1 MSASGSSSRTD
12 GKAEPVKPE
21 RPAISKP
28 DIAAPLWNAALPSLL
43 IWSIFCV
50 LPGGAAAGPAASART
65 VPLIRPDISA
75 VAVFGNDDRTDLPA
89 LKLEALSSKIGVL
102 SVGKSNFCTAFCV
115 APDTIA
121 TASHCLHGTAE
132 QAGPDLSEVTFN
144 VGGASLRQHSS
155 SLAGSARTGF
165 GRSIRA
171 GTRALRTRPPIAA
184 ERDWAVARLS
194 RPVCTAG
201 GLPLSSLTREEIEN
215 RATRNEIYEVGMHR
229 DVAATRLLVSTPCAM
244 ARAFPQADEKTIASD
259 FANPRAILFHTCDTG
274 VGSSGGPLLYDG
286 PSGPEVV
293 GINVGTYVISPPA
306 ANPSSVTQAGTK
318 PASEAIANT
327 AVPVERFRRAV
338 SDFAPP
344 PAMMRADA
352 P

>member
-1 MSASGSSSRTD
+1 M
-12 GKAEPVKPE
+12 
-21 RPAISKP
+21 
-28 DIAAPLWNAALPSLL
+28 WYAALPSLL
-43 IWSIFCV
+43 IWSTFCLTGV
-50 LPGGAAAGPAASART
+50 ASAGPAGPARAL
-65 VPLIRPDISA
+65 PLTWSEITA
-75 VAVFGNDDRTDLPA
+75 AAVFGNDDRKDLPA
-89 LKLEALSSKIGVL
+89 QKLEALSSKIGVL

-144 VGGASLRQHSS
+144 VGGESLRQRSS
-155 SLAGSARTGF
+155 SLAGAARAGF
-165 GRSIRA
+165 GRTIRA

-184 ERDWAVARLS
+184 ERDWAIARLS
-194 RPVCTAG
+194 SPVCTAG
-201 GLPLSSLTREEIEN
+201 GLPLSSLTREEIED
-215 RATRNEIYEVGMHR
+215 RATRNEIYQVGMHR
-229 DVAATRLLVSTPCAM
+229 DVSATRLLIGAPCAM
-244 ARAFPQADEKTIASD
+244 ARGFPQADEKTIAAD

-274 VGSSGGPLLYDG
+274 VGSSGGPMLYDG

-306 ANPSSVTQAGTK
+306 ASPSSVTHADAK

-327 AVPVERFRRAV
+327 AVLVERFRRAAG
-338 SDFAPP
+338 DFAS
-344 PAMMRADA
+344 AASKIRADG

>member
-1 MSASGSSSRTD
+1 MSASGSPSPTG
-12 GKAEPVKPE
+12 GKAEPVKPQ

-28 DIAAPLWNAALPSLL
+28 DIAAPLWYAALPSLL
-43 IWSIFCV
+43 IWSTFSLLTGV
-50 LPGGAAAGPAASART
+50 ASAGPAGPARALPIT
-65 VPLIRPDISA
+65 WSEIKAAAI
-75 VAVFGNDDRTDLPA
+75 FGNDDRTDLPLA
-89 LKLEALSSKIGVL
+89 KLEALSSKIGVL

-144 VGGASLRQHSS
+144 IGGVSLRQRSS
-155 SLAGSARTGF
+155 SLAGSAHAGF
-165 GRSIRA
+165 GRTIRA

-184 ERDWAVARLS
+184 ERDWAIARLS

-201 GLPLSSLTREEIEN
+201 GLPLSSLTREEIED
-215 RATRNEIYEVGMHR
+215 RSSRNEIYEVGMHR
-229 DVAATRLLVSTPCAM
+229 DVSATRLLISAPCAM
-244 ARAFPQADEKTIASD
+244 ARKFPQAGEKTIAAD
-259 FANPRAILFHTCDTG
+259 FANPGAILFHTCDTG
-274 VGSSGGPLLYDG
+274 VGSSGGPMLYDG

-306 ANPSSVTQAGTK
+306 ADPSSATQAGTK

-338 SDFAPP
+338 DSVAS
-344 PAMMRADA
+344 ATSIIRADG